1 MLAVLVRNA
10 CEGWGDVL
18 CQCCSN
24 RGLLQVPVELSQD
37 LHPVAFSGFF
47 SLLGISVL
55 LCSCDG
61 RLDAGL
67 DEQLVEN
74 LSGAEILDVLC
85 RQGAGL
91 SVWSPL

>member
-1 MLAVLVRNA
+1 M
-10 CEGWGDVL
+10 D
-18 CQCCSN
+18 
-24 RGLLQVPVELSQD
+24 
-37 LHPVAFSGFF
+37 FF
-47 SLLGISVL
+47 SLLGISEL
-55 LCSCDG
+55 LCSSDG